1 MIAKLTSFFGILALV
16 LASIGLYGVTAYS
29 VERRTSEIG
38 IRMALGAD
46 RLSVLR
52 LVLRGAFLQVGIG
65 LAIGIPVAILGGHAM
80 ASQLFGVKPYDP
92 VVLSITL
99 LVLCTAAFLAA
110 LVPARIA
117 AGIGTDA
124 GAANRVRVFP
134 VRCASGPC
142 ENDRAGGDQQGPS
155 RLGHGNRLAEK
166 WPRQQYDENHAQL
179 VDGSHLRRLTH
190 GECAKV
196 ANPRQAGGQA

>member
-1 MIAKLTSFFGILALV
+1 
-16 LASIGLYGVTAYS
+16 

-52 LVLRGAFLQVGIG
+52 LVLSGAFLQVGIG

-99 LVLCTAAFLAA
+99 LVLGTAAFLAA

-117 AGIGTDA
+117 AGLE
-124 GAANRVRVFP
+124 P
-134 VRCASGPC
+134 M
-142 ENDRAGGDQQGPS
+142 RA
-155 RLGHGNRLAEK
+155 
-166 WPRQQYDENHAQL
+166 
-179 VDGSHLRRLTH
+179 LRT
-190 GECAKV
+190 E
-196 ANPRQAGGQA
+196 